1 MGMVEGQSVA
11 VETSGT
17 VYPLGKYIVLAELGR
32 GGMAEVYLALSRGR
46 SGFSKL
52 VVLKLLRSHLAEDE
66 DFLRM
71 FLAEARLAALLNHP
85 NVVQTY
91 EIGAEGGRDCIVMEY
106 LEGCSFAEI
115 AMATRKSPMPTSL
128 GLRVIAD
135 ALAGLHHAH
144 SLCDVNGQPVNLVHR
159 DVSPHNVFVTYDGQV
174 KVVDFGIA
182 KASDDGARTK
192 TGVFKGKLR
201 YTAPERF
208 FRGEEC
214 DRRSDV
220 FSVGV
225 MLWQVLTKK
234 GLWAGMSDLVLMQQ
248 LASRVPV
255 PSPRSIDPTVPAI
268 LDAICM
274 KAVAISPDDRFQTAA
289 EMQDAI
295 EEYLASESMGGTN
308 RSLAKF
314 MGEVFGEKRQKFQRT
329 VDEQLRAA
337 ANVPLD
343 LQLTPSVARL
353 RAQAVPLMISDEVSD
368 SLSNVAL
375 PISYSRVIGGGQPVT
390 LSSPRELDPVLS
402 ISIGDAADDAVVP
415 RSRRGVV
422 ALAIGGGVAALATI
436 LAVVVVLGRT
446 PVAAREN
453 PAPGATT
460 MTDVAPTDRPGAT
473 PASAT
478 VPEGPTAAAP
488 LVVADPGAAPKRAPG
503 APPSG
508 AWRYLGAR
516 ARSSVPVGVD
526 TRVAPLSQEAPPQK
540 READCAS
547 PYFIDAQGMKRIR
560 SECL

>member
-1 MGMVEGQSVA
+1 MVDGQSA

-52 VVLKLLRSHLAEDE
+52 VVLKLLRSHLAEDDE
-66 DFLRM
+66 FLRM

-115 AMATRKSPMPTSL
+115 AAATRKNPMPISL

-144 SLCDVNGQPVNLVHR
+144 SLSDVNGQPVNLVHR
-159 DVSPHNVFVTYDGQV
+159 DVSPHNVFLTYDGQV

-182 KASDDGARTK
+182 KAADDGARTK

-225 MLWQVLTKK
+225 MLWQVLVKRP
-234 GLWAGMSDLVLMQQ
+234 LWAGVTDLALMQQ
-248 LASRVPV
+248 LATRVPIQ
-255 PSPRSIDPTVPAI
+255 SPRSIDPQVPEA

-274 KAVAISPDDRFQTAA
+274 KAVAMSPEDRFQTAA

-295 EEYLASESMGGTN
+295 EEYLASESVGGTN
-308 RSLAKF
+308 RALAKF
-314 MGEVFGEKRQKFQRT
+314 MGELFGEKRQKFQRT

-337 ANVPLD
+337 SSVPLD
-343 LQLTPSVARL
+343 LQLTPSVARM
-353 RAQAVPLMISDEVSD
+353 RAQAVPLLISDDVSD
-368 SLSNVAL
+368 SLANVAL
-375 PISYSRVIGGGQPVT
+375 PVSYSRVRGTGPASLT
-390 LSSPRELDPVLS
+390 SPSAMDPEVSVSIDDATDDPFVPRRRRWGLVLAMAASAAVLS
-402 ISIGDAADDAVVP
+402 MLLGVALHTARPMVAIPENVDPAPAKVAAMASPDPASSLATAAGASSVEPTSAAAD
-415 RSRRGVV
+415 
-422 ALAIGGGVAALATI
+422 I
-436 LAVVVVLGRT
+436 
-446 PVAAREN
+446 
-453 PAPGATT
+453 PAP
-460 MTDVAPTDRPGAT
+460 
-473 PASAT
+473 
-478 VPEGPTAAAP
+478 
-488 LVVADPGAAPKRAPG
+488 PKRALGAVPSG
-503 APPSG
+503 TWHGAGVRRTSVPTGVDSRLAPASQDAPP
-508 AWRYLGAR
+508 
-516 ARSSVPVGVD
+516 P
-526 TRVAPLSQEAPPQK
+526 K
-540 READCAS
+540 READCSS
-547 PYFIDAQGMKRIR
+547 PYFIDPQGMKKIR